1 MASSERVPMVRC
13 RLDGGDVGSVRTTR
27 YVPLSEFGLWRFLME
42 TRHSR
47 SVTIEEVSFWVAED
61 AAQWNSG
68 FLAEDLEPV
77 LRIRF
82 ERQGPQG
89 WPVLVERYFP
99 AETYPEAQEA
109 LLQHYERGVE
119 ARVRATPG
127 YFVPIHSAKTAPTPV

>member
-13 RLDGGDVGSVRTTR
+13 RLDGGELGSVRTTR

-47 SVTIEEVSFWVAED
+47 AVTVEEVSFWVAED

-109 LLQHYERGVE
+109 LLQHYERGAE

-127 YFVPIHSAKTAPTPV
+127 YFVPVRSANTTPTPV